1 MIATSTVKF
10 ARELDPNDRHL
21 KSDMT
26 RSRVGL
32 EIQIGTKVKIV
43 NGEDEESKSR
53 DQSDMPRIRSTSDKD
68 RYKIHGFYKNISVV
82 NRPNTRCVSTL
93 SHLSFGLTTRVR
105 LCFLLDFPQ
114 AAIIQ
119 RSVSEGFKLEL
130 HTSDRFKCNSDRP
143 PRLKPLLWV
152 RSMPSSNRNPFR
164 LAKCK
169 NHLWRSVTANIEGEQ
184 LPGPIVTCN
193 SAFGGTFYA
202 GSSAGGSAPANDSEV
217 EQEASI
223 QDLVANTCQILA
235 PCCFSSPIIYVA

>member
-53 DQSDMPRIRSTSDKD
+53 DQSDMPRIRSTSEESQEDKILLLEDKD

-82 NRPNTRCVSTL
+82 NRPNTRCVSTV
-93 SHLSFGLTTRVR
+93 SI
-105 LCFLLDFPQ
+105 LLHY
-114 AAIIQ
+114 
-119 RSVSEGFKLEL
+119 G
-130 HTSDRFKCNSDRP
+130 C
-143 PRLKPLLWV
+143 W
-152 RSMPSSNRNPFR
+152 
-164 LAKCK
+164 LARCK